1 MFPPWAFATYRA
13 ASASAIRSSATD
25 DGTGQALQPP
35 VEALINDRA
44 MQQIEAT
51 GLIAM
56 LGRRNA
62 NAVRCA
68 GLTAVATQ
76 STSLIR

>member
-1 MFPPWAFATYRA
+1 MIY
-13 ASASAIRSSATD
+13 D

-44 MQQIEAT
+44 MQQIEAS